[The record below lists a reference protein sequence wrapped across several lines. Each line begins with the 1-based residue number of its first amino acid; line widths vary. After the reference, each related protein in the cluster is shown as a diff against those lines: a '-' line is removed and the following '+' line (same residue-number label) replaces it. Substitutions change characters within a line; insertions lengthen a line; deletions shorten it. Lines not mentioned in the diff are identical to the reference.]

1 MFMNKYLLLEFL
13 PFLNFKHFSNSSY
26 LVVDLATPQANP
38 NMGDFH
44 YNNPPNS
51 TYLYSFL
58 SFPHKVRPTTYTGN
72 IINRFDVHSLNE
84 RDGAYISAVDYLF
97 FTASV

>member
-1 MFMNKYLLLEFL
+1 MFMNKYLLLELL
-13 PFLNFKHFSNSSY
+13 PFLNFKHFSNSNY
-26 LVVDLATPQANP
+26 LVLDLVTPQANP

-58 SFPHKVRPTTYTGN
+58 TFSTRLDPQLTQET
-72 IINRFDVHSLNE
+72 
-84 RDGAYISAVDYLF
+84 
-97 FTASV
+97 